1 MKRGLKNLAKA
12 IKRVMEANINLEH
25 YWFLPR
31 VEEKPVRVKT
41 ALKMKQEINNEE

>member
-12 IKRVMEANINLEH
+12 IKRLMEANINLEH

-31 VEEKPVRVKT
+31 MEEKPVRVKT
-41 ALKMKQEINNEE
+41 TLKMKKK